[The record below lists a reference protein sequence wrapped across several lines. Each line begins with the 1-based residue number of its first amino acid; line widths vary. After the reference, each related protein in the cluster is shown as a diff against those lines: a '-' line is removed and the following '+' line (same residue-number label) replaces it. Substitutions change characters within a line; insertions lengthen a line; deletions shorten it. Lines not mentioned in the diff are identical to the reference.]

1 MTRKP
6 LTFFRA
12 TELPSGQF
20 RAEMSRY
27 LRRLEMLGDRYLIT
41 RSGQVVAGLVSP
53 WDVQALE
60 EVDQRDKAQRDRLLR
75 ERSNHM
81 TWLEEAREKAR
92 RGEDVEWK
100 PRW

>member
-12 TELPSGQF
+12 TELPAGQF

-27 LRRLEMLGDRYLIT
+27 LRRLEMIGDRYLVT
-41 RSGQVVAGLVSP
+41 RNGQVVAGLVSP

-60 EVDQRDKAQRDRLLR
+60 EVDQRGKAERDRRLH
-75 ERSNHM
+75 ERSLHL
-81 TWLEEAREKAR
+81 TWLEEAHEKAR
-92 RGEDVEWK
+92 RGEDVEWT
-100 PRW
+100 PRF